1 MPDFIHSK
9 QRLKYPAWRAPGSDR
24 WQRISREEA
33 FDRIARLMKADC
45 DAHFQEKNAAGV
57 TVNRWLTTGMLCSSA
72 ASNETGLMH
81 ILGTPQLARL
91 LHPFVGTAM
100 FFAFLLM
107 FFRYWRHN
115 LPEREDLVWAKN
127 IYKIALNEEVGD
139 TGRYNF
145 GQKCVFWAA
154 IASLLLLFVS
164 GIVIWRPWFADA
176 FTLPLIRVALLVH
189 SVSATLLIVVIL
201 VHVYAALWVKGT
213 LTAMVEGWVSDRWA
227 QKHHPRW
234 YRTLRQRRHRLK

>member
-1 MPDFIHSK
+1 MKRNRIQRYSAPERINHWIVALSFIFAAVSG
-9 QRLKYPAWRAPGSDR
+9 LGFFFPSLNW
-24 WQRISREEA
+24 
-33 FDRIARLMKADC
+33 LM
-45 DAHFQEKNAAGV
+45 Q
-57 TVNRWLTTGMLCSSA
+57 
-72 ASNETGLMH
+72 

-91 LHPFVGTAM
+91 LHPFIGTVM

-115 LPEREDLVWAKN
+115 LPEREDLLWAKN
-127 IYKIALNEEVGD
+127 IHKIALNEEVGD

-154 IASLLLLFVS
+154 IASLLLLLAS

-176 FTLPLIRVALLVH
+176 FSIPTIRLALLVH
-189 SVSATLLIVVIL
+189 SVAAVGLIIVIM

-213 LTAMVEGWVSDRWA
+213 LTAMVEGWVTDRWA
-227 QKHHPRW
+227 HKHHPRW
-234 YRTLRQRRHRLK
+234 YRTLRQRQPK